1 MLKLGTFHPNLTM
14 FSTFRHRLLFWFFV
28 FISTNL
34 ITVGLSLRYLE
45 SRKKV
50 EETTRQLENV
60 NSLVLRWTNQQQNFF
75 SYDTKS
81 DVYFSSGKSSY
92 LAQYEGLH
100 EEVLNQLRAL
110 RETLPFSRS
119 FDATSSQIHQTDSV
133 FSQLRTLI
141 EERGYKN
148 YGLEGA
154 MRKEA
159 HWLENKSS
167 LPAES
172 ILTLRRHEKDYI
184 IRNEAIYVDR
194 FNLICD
200 KIAQSQSDSTKI
212 HLLRYQGLFNRLVE
226 LDRVSGIK
234 DNSGLKEKLDS
245 LLKLM
250 EQSLHELGLQSKA
263 KEQRELRELNYFFG
277 GLIAVLF
284 IAGILVSYVIAT
296 RLTRPLKDLTFFITR
311 FVDSNF
317 TVEEDNPFIR
327 TKDEIGKL
335 TRNFTVMKNE
345 VITRLKFFKQ
355 KVDERTEELAQA
367 NKKLIKL
374 NEAHRRF
381 VPQEFLKLLNKPSI
395 EEVEL
400 GDQIE
405 QEMTVMFTDIRSFTQ
420 LSEQL
425 SPQQNFDFINAYLN
439 KVVPV
444 IEQHGG
450 FIDKYIGDS
459 VMALFSDSPVS
470 AIQAALELKKEVALF
485 NLNWAA
491 TGNAPIEIGIGIHT
505 GKLILGTIGHNKRIQ
520 TTVIS
525 DAVNVASR
533 VEGLTKYY
541 GATTL
546 ITTETLSRISDQS
559 IEVRFIDMVK
569 VKGKSKSISIYEVL
583 EKSEIEKIKTKTEF
597 ERALQFI
604 REQRLAEAKVILT
617 RLHSSDLTDT
627 TVSLFLDRCEQYLI
641 EGLPSEW
648 DGIEI
653 MKSK

>member
-148 YGLEGA
+148 YGLEDA

-245 LLKLM
+245 LLKLI

>member
-1 MLKLGTFHPNLTM
+1 M

>member
-1 MLKLGTFHPNLTM
+1 M

-60 NSLVLRWTNQQQNFF
+60 NSLVLRWNNQQQNFF

-100 EEVLNQLRAL
+100 EEVLTQLRAL
-110 RETLPFSRS
+110 RETLPFSTS
-119 FDATSSQIHQTDSV
+119 FNVTTLQIHQTDSV

-141 EERGYKN
+141 GERGYKN

-159 HWLENKSS
+159 HWLENKSD

-245 LLKLM
+245 LLKLI

-263 KEQRELRELNYFFG
+263 QEQRELRELNYFFG

-485 NLNWAA
+485 NVTWAA

-604 REQRLAEAKVILT
+604 RKQRLAEAKVILT

-641 EGLPSEW
+641 EGLPSDW

>member
-75 SYDTKS
+75 SYGTKS

-245 LLKLM
+245 LLKLI

-296 RLTRPLKDLTFFITR
+296 RITRPLKDLTFFITR

-485 NLNWAA
+485 NVTWAA

-604 REQRLAEAKVILT
+604 RKQRLAEAKVILT

>member
-1 MLKLGTFHPNLTM
+1 
-14 FSTFRHRLLFWFFV
+14 
-28 FISTNL
+28 
-34 ITVGLSLRYLE
+34 
-45 SRKKV
+45 
-50 EETTRQLENV
+50 
-60 NSLVLRWTNQQQNFF
+60 
-75 SYDTKS
+75 
-81 DVYFSSGKSSY
+81 
-92 LAQYEGLH
+92 
-100 EEVLNQLRAL
+100 
-110 RETLPFSRS
+110 
-119 FDATSSQIHQTDSV
+119 
-133 FSQLRTLI
+133 
-141 EERGYKN
+141 
-148 YGLEGA
+148 
-154 MRKEA
+154 
-159 HWLENKSS
+159 
-167 LPAES
+167 
-172 ILTLRRHEKDYI
+172 
-184 IRNEAIYVDR
+184 
-194 FNLICD
+194 
-200 KIAQSQSDSTKI
+200 
-212 HLLRYQGLFNRLVE
+212 
-226 LDRVSGIK
+226 
-234 DNSGLKEKLDS
+234 
-245 LLKLM
+245 
-250 EQSLHELGLQSKA
+250 
-263 KEQRELRELNYFFG
+263 
-277 GLIAVLF
+277 
-284 IAGILVSYVIAT
+284 
-296 RLTRPLKDLTFFITR
+296 
-311 FVDSNF
+311 
-317 TVEEDNPFIR
+317 
-327 TKDEIGKL
+327 
-335 TRNFTVMKNE
+335 
-345 VITRLKFFKQ
+345 
-355 KVDERTEELAQA
+355 
-367 NKKLIKL
+367 
-374 NEAHRRF
+374 
-381 VPQEFLKLLNKPSI
+381 
-395 EEVEL
+395 
-400 GDQIE
+400 
-405 QEMTVMFTDIRSFTQ
+405 MTVMFTDIRSFTQ

>member
-60 NSLVLRWTNQQQNFF
+60 NSLVLRWNNQQQNFF

-100 EEVLNQLRAL
+100 EEVLTQLRAL
-110 RETLPFSRS
+110 RETLPFSTS
-119 FDATSSQIHQTDSV
+119 FNVTTLQIHQTDSV

-141 EERGYKN
+141 GERGYKN

-159 HWLENKSS
+159 HWLENKSD

-245 LLKLM
+245 LLKLI

-263 KEQRELRELNYFFG
+263 QEQRELRELNYFFG

-485 NLNWAA
+485 NVTWAA

-604 REQRLAEAKVILT
+604 RKQRLAEAKVILT

>member
-75 SYDTKS
+75 SYGTKS

-245 LLKLM
+245 LLKLI

-296 RLTRPLKDLTFFITR
+296 RITRPLKDLTFFITR

-374 NEAHRRF
+374 NYYRLQAGRF
-381 VPQEFLKLLNKPSI
+381 AESLKTS
-395 EEVEL
+395 
-400 GDQIE
+400 
-405 QEMTVMFTDIRSFTQ
+405 
-420 LSEQL
+420 
-425 SPQQNFDFINAYLN
+425 
-439 KVVPV
+439 
-444 IEQHGG
+444 
-450 FIDKYIGDS
+450 
-459 VMALFSDSPVS
+459 
-470 AIQAALELKKEVALF
+470 
-485 NLNWAA
+485 
-491 TGNAPIEIGIGIHT
+491 
-505 GKLILGTIGHNKRIQ
+505 
-520 TTVIS
+520 
-525 DAVNVASR
+525 
-533 VEGLTKYY
+533 
-541 GATTL
+541 
-546 ITTETLSRISDQS
+546 
-559 IEVRFIDMVK
+559 
-569 VKGKSKSISIYEVL
+569 
-583 EKSEIEKIKTKTEF
+583 
-597 ERALQFI
+597 
-604 REQRLAEAKVILT
+604 KVIQI
-617 RLHSSDLTDT
+617 S
-627 TVSLFLDRCEQYLI
+627 
-641 EGLPSEW
+641 
-648 DGIEI
+648 
-653 MKSK
+653 

>member
-1 MLKLGTFHPNLTM
+1 M

-60 NSLVLRWTNQQQNFF
+60 NSLVLRWNNQQQNFF

-100 EEVLNQLRAL
+100 EEVLTQLRAL
-110 RETLPFSRS
+110 RETLPFSTS
-119 FDATSSQIHQTDSV
+119 FNVTTLQIHQTDSV

-141 EERGYKN
+141 GERGYKN

-159 HWLENKSS
+159 HWLENKSD

-245 LLKLM
+245 LLKLI

-263 KEQRELRELNYFFG
+263 QEQRELRELNYFFG

-485 NLNWAA
+485 NVTWAA

-604 REQRLAEAKVILT
+604 RKQRLAEAKVILT

-627 TVSLFLDRCEQYLI
+627 PVSLFLDRCEQYLI

>member
-1 MLKLGTFHPNLTM
+1 
-14 FSTFRHRLLFWFFV
+14 
-28 FISTNL
+28 
-34 ITVGLSLRYLE
+34 
-45 SRKKV
+45 
-50 EETTRQLENV
+50 
-60 NSLVLRWTNQQQNFF
+60 
-75 SYDTKS
+75 
-81 DVYFSSGKSSY
+81 
-92 LAQYEGLH
+92 
-100 EEVLNQLRAL
+100 
-110 RETLPFSRS
+110 
-119 FDATSSQIHQTDSV
+119 
-133 FSQLRTLI
+133 
-141 EERGYKN
+141 
-148 YGLEGA
+148 
-154 MRKEA
+154 
-159 HWLENKSS
+159 
-167 LPAES
+167 
-172 ILTLRRHEKDYI
+172 LTLRRHEKDYI

-245 LLKLM
+245 LLKLI

-263 KEQRELRELNYFFG
+263 QEQRELRELNYFFG

-485 NLNWAA
+485 NVTWAA

-604 REQRLAEAKVILT
+604 RKQRLAEAKVILT

>member
-1 MLKLGTFHPNLTM
+1 
-14 FSTFRHRLLFWFFV
+14 
-28 FISTNL
+28 
-34 ITVGLSLRYLE
+34 
-45 SRKKV
+45 
-50 EETTRQLENV
+50 
-60 NSLVLRWTNQQQNFF
+60 
-75 SYDTKS
+75 
-81 DVYFSSGKSSY
+81 
-92 LAQYEGLH
+92 
-100 EEVLNQLRAL
+100 
-110 RETLPFSRS
+110 
-119 FDATSSQIHQTDSV
+119 
-133 FSQLRTLI
+133 
-141 EERGYKN
+141 
-148 YGLEGA
+148 
-154 MRKEA
+154 
-159 HWLENKSS
+159 
-167 LPAES
+167 
-172 ILTLRRHEKDYI
+172 
-184 IRNEAIYVDR
+184 
-194 FNLICD
+194 
-200 KIAQSQSDSTKI
+200 
-212 HLLRYQGLFNRLVE
+212 
-226 LDRVSGIK
+226 
-234 DNSGLKEKLDS
+234 
-245 LLKLM
+245 
-250 EQSLHELGLQSKA
+250 
-263 KEQRELRELNYFFG
+263 
-277 GLIAVLF
+277 
-284 IAGILVSYVIAT
+284 
-296 RLTRPLKDLTFFITR
+296 
-311 FVDSNF
+311 
-317 TVEEDNPFIR
+317 
-327 TKDEIGKL
+327 
-335 TRNFTVMKNE
+335 
-345 VITRLKFFKQ
+345 
-355 KVDERTEELAQA
+355 
-367 NKKLIKL
+367 
-374 NEAHRRF
+374 
-381 VPQEFLKLLNKPSI
+381 LKLLNKPSI

-485 NLNWAA
+485 NVTWAA

-604 REQRLAEAKVILT
+604 RKQRLAEAKVILT

>member
-75 SYDTKS
+75 SYGTKS

-245 LLKLM
+245 LLKLI

-296 RLTRPLKDLTFFITR
+296 RITRPLKDLTFFITR

-485 NLNWAA
+485 NVTWAA

-569 VKGKSKSISIYEVL
+569 LKGKSKSISIYEVL
-583 EKSEIEKIKTKTEF
+583 EISEIEKIKTKTEF

-604 REQRLAEAKVILT
+604 RKQRLAEAKVILT

>member
-1 MLKLGTFHPNLTM
+1 M

-60 NSLVLRWTNQQQNFF
+60 NSLVLRWNNQQQNFF

-100 EEVLNQLRAL
+100 EEVLTQLRAL
-110 RETLPFSRS
+110 RETLPFSTS
-119 FDATSSQIHQTDSV
+119 FNVTTLQIHQTDSV

-141 EERGYKN
+141 GERGYKN

-159 HWLENKSS
+159 HWLENKSD

-245 LLKLM
+245 LLKLI

-263 KEQRELRELNYFFG
+263 QEQRELRELNYFFG

-485 NLNWAA
+485 NVTWAA

-604 REQRLAEAKVILT
+604 RKQRLAEAKVILT

>member
-1 MLKLGTFHPNLTM
+1 MLKLGTFHPNLIM

-100 EEVLNQLRAL
+100 EEVLTQLRAL
-110 RETLPFSRS
+110 RETLPFSTS
-119 FDATSSQIHQTDSV
+119 FNVTTLQIHQTDSV

-141 EERGYKN
+141 GERGYKN

-159 HWLENKSS
+159 HWLENKSD

-184 IRNEAIYVDR
+184 IRNEVIYVDR

-200 KIAQSQSDSTKI
+200 KIAQRQSDSTKI

-245 LLKLM
+245 LLKLI
-250 EQSLHELGLQSKA
+250 EQSLHELGLQSKT

-277 GLIAVLF
+277 GLITVLF
-284 IAGILVSYVIAT
+284 VAGILVSYVIAT

-459 VMALFSDSPVS
+459 VMALFSDSPFS

-485 NLNWAA
+485 NVTWAA

>member
-226 LDRVSGIK
+226 LDRVSGVK

-245 LLKLM
+245 LLKLI

-263 KEQRELRELNYFFG
+263 QEQRELRKLNYFFG

-485 NLNWAA
+485 NVTWAA

-569 VKGKSKSISIYEVL
+569 VKGKSKSIFIYEVL

-604 REQRLAEAKVILT
+604 RKQRLAEAKIILT
-617 RLHSSDLTDT
+617 RLHSSDPTDT

>member
-1 MLKLGTFHPNLTM
+1 M

-60 NSLVLRWTNQQQNFF
+60 NSLVLRWNNQQQNFF

-100 EEVLNQLRAL
+100 EEVLTQLRAL
-110 RETLPFSRS
+110 RETLPFSTS
-119 FDATSSQIHQTDSV
+119 FNVTTLQIHQTDSV

-141 EERGYKN
+141 GERGYKN

-159 HWLENKSS
+159 HWLENKSD

-245 LLKLM
+245 LLKLI

-263 KEQRELRELNYFFG
+263 QEQRELRELNYFFG

-485 NLNWAA
+485 NVTWAA

-583 EKSEIEKIKTKTEF
+583 EKSKIEKIKTKTEF

-604 REQRLAEAKVILT
+604 RKQRLAEAKVILT